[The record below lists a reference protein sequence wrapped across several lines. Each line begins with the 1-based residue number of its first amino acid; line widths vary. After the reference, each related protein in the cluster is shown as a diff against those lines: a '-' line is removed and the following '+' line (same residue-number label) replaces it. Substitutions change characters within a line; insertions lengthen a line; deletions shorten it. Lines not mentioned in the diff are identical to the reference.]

1 MRSSTDGF
9 LSSFPPSI
17 VLVHLIVEIRYRRYV
32 FDPPYG
38 LGCSHIIQCVL
49 QLTQHILHI
58 GALIIVLLTAAE
70 ELPLEK
76 DIACLVARRGA
87 LSASQPSKLI
97 HLDRI
102 IAFRMSPL
110 CLCRFGPEILTRR
123 SGTFQFQT
131 AVFDDTL
138 RHESLAFPIH
148 DVLPNIGLRGSS
160 G

>member
-17 VLVHLIVEIRYRRYV
+17 VLVHLIVETGHRRYV
-32 FDPPYG
+32 FNPPYG

-110 CLCRFGPEILTRR
+110 CLYSFGPEIRTRR
-123 SGTFQFQT
+123 SGTFQFQIV
-131 AVFDDTL
+131 VFDDTL
-138 RHESLAFPIH
+138 TFAFLAILIH
-148 DVLPNIGLRGSS
+148 HVIAN
-160 G
+160 